1 MHASARPYVHSARLG
16 DLSESLF
23 VESLHAP
30 GVEVFLFPRTPDPYE
45 TTSPGQGARPRQFVR
60 QRFAVKRWAAVCG
73 RPSASTACS
82 AASRV
87 LTSER
92 YDVIMSIMAQAK
104 RATVY
109 LEPTL
114 HRALR
119 VKAAETDLSVSELVN
134 NAVRAGLAEDAEDLE
149 AFRARAKEP
158 TSSFENLV
166 SDLKRRGKL

>member
-1 MHASARPYVHSARLG
+1 MSTMA
-16 DLSESLF
+16 
-23 VESLHAP
+23 
-30 GVEVFLFPRTPDPYE
+30 E
-45 TTSPGQGARPRQFVR
+45 T
-60 QRFAVKRWAAVCG
+60 
-73 RPSASTACS
+73 
-82 AASRV
+82 
-87 LTSER
+87 
-92 YDVIMSIMAQAK
+92 K

-109 LEPTL
+109 FEPGL